1 LAFHHQVFSDLKPLG
16 SLETMM
22 STPVGVS
29 MRPMEICSPCP
40 RPCDQGPVY
49 LQFLVKRN
57 EEAFEKQ
64 VEAFTLGLDSVL
76 QDFGRLPEANVH
88 VVGVDSDET
97 RFVLEVII
105 DGCQSQSS
113 CAIFDT
119 VEKLAEEEKD
129 KLPAEKQ
136 AVESTVRS
144 EPKLPHPWQQHVSSR
159 TGKFY
164 WYNPDTKETT
174 WICPTPIVAPATS
187 AYQRDAM
194 NRVLV
199 EDGLARKVMSKMDR
213 IRGKNPG
220 AKHLDLILVGD
231 SHHPLCMD
239 AKKAVAVAVEK
250 NSVDEA
256 KSTELQAFETSM
268 DYLSAQSQME
278 TKQVEFCNAELGF
291 RRAEESLALAKECSP
306 QDRVELE
313 KRANDEKSW
322 WAPMLE
328 RAYQDLSEATDTFE
342 ALEVKRQSMTLEA
355 ATSAAAA
362 NFAQVKADKAR
373 QMVLELCGG
382 AECSCFIS
390 YIQLEEY
397 YASQVQD
404 DQFGVNA
411 QMDLNVSPAFPY
423 NQYFAS
429 QVPMKS
435 KKKVVEFTT
444 SLAWLDAHQ
453 EGFFQLPET
462 VTYIGMP
469 KMTTNSTTTST
480 ATRRVPETKDF
491 SIYSTQEMSLY
502 RTQEESAG
510 FQKGNSVSIPIPSL
524 LIAPA
529 ISTAMGGERA
539 GLLQNC

>member
-1 LAFHHQVFSDLKPLG
+1 MLFVMP
-16 SLETMM
+16 
-22 STPVGVS
+22 TPGVS

-57 EEAFEKQ
+57 EEAFEQQ

-76 QDFGRLPEANVH
+76 QDLGKLQEANVH

-105 DGCQSQSS
+105 DGCKSQSS

-119 VEKLAEEEKD
+119 VEKLAEEEEED
-129 KLPAEKQ
+129 KLPAVKQ
-136 AVESTVRS
+136 AVESTVES
-144 EPKLPHPWQQHVSSR
+144 ESELPHPWQQHVSSR

-164 WYNPDTKETT
+164 WYHPDTKETT
-174 WICPTPIVAPATS
+174 WIRPTPIVAPATA

-194 NRVLV
+194 NRILV

-220 AKHLDLILVGD
+220 AKYLDLILVGD
-231 SHHPLCMD
+231 SHHPVCMD

-250 NSVDEA
+250 NTVVEA
-256 KSTELQAFETSM
+256 KCTELQAFETSM
-268 DYLSAQSQME
+268 DYLSAQTQME
-278 TKQVEFCNAELGF
+278 TKQAEFCTAELGF
-291 RRAEESLALAKECSP
+291 RRAEESLALAKECAP
-306 QDRVELE
+306 QDRLELE
-313 KRANDEKSW
+313 KRANDEKAR

-328 RAYQDLSEATDTFE
+328 RAYQDLREATDTFE
-342 ALEVKRQSMTLEA
+342 ALEAKRQSMTLEA

-373 QMVLELCGG
+373 QMVSELCGG

-397 YASQVQD
+397 YASQVPD
-404 DQFGVNA
+404 DQLDVNA
-411 QMDLNVSPAFPY
+411 EMGVIHDVSPAFTY

-429 QVPMKS
+429 QVPMTPKTS
-435 KKKVVEFTT
+435 VAQFTSSSA
-444 SLAWLDAHQ
+444 SLE
-453 EGFFQLPET
+453 EGFFQLPED

-469 KMTTNSTTTST
+469 SMTTTSSTPST
-480 ATRRVPETKDF
+480 ATRRVSETQNI
-491 SIYSTQEMSLY
+491 SIYSTQAISLESDGFQ
-502 RTQEESAG
+502 RHATVESAASSLPASNG
-510 FQKGNSVSIPIPSL
+510 FQQGNSVSIPILSPF
-524 LIAPA
+524 ITPT
-529 ISTAMGGERA
+529 ISTAMGGESA

>member
-1 LAFHHQVFSDLKPLG
+1 
-16 SLETMM
+16 
-22 STPVGVS
+22 
-29 MRPMEICSPCP
+29 
-40 RPCDQGPVY
+40 
-49 LQFLVKRN
+49 
-57 EEAFEKQ
+57 
-64 VEAFTLGLDSVL
+64 
-76 QDFGRLPEANVH
+76 
-88 VVGVDSDET
+88 
-97 RFVLEVII
+97 
-105 DGCQSQSS
+105 
-113 CAIFDT
+113 
-119 VEKLAEEEKD
+119 
-129 KLPAEKQ
+129 
-136 AVESTVRS
+136 
-144 EPKLPHPWQQHVSSR
+144 
-159 TGKFY
+159 
-164 WYNPDTKETT
+164 
-174 WICPTPIVAPATS
+174 
-187 AYQRDAM
+187 
-194 NRVLV
+194 
-199 EDGLARKVMSKMDR
+199 
-213 IRGKNPG
+213 
-220 AKHLDLILVGD
+220 
-231 SHHPLCMD
+231 
-239 AKKAVAVAVEK
+239 
-250 NSVDEA
+250 
-256 KSTELQAFETSM
+256 
-268 DYLSAQSQME
+268 
-278 TKQVEFCNAELGF
+278 
-291 RRAEESLALAKECSP
+291 
-306 QDRVELE
+306 
-313 KRANDEKSW
+313 
-322 WAPMLE
+322 MLE